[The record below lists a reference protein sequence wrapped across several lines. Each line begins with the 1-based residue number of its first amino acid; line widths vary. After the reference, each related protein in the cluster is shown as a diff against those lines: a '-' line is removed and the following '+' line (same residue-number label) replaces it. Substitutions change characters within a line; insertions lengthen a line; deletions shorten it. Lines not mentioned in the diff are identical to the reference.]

1 MEVKSLNN
9 YEELDFSTSKLKI
22 GVWTKI
28 FKMVMKRKG
37 YVILMALSMI
47 SLSALDIISPIVS
60 AGAIE
65 TFFENSNYTDQDIIK
80 FIIYFAGIAIG
91 YGITI
96 WGFIKLAGIVETEV
110 AYEIR
115 HEAFVKLQEL
125 SFSYYDKTQ
134 AGWIMA
140 RLTSDSRKL
149 AEILSWGL
157 VDMLWG
163 GATMV
168 GVLAILFVIYWPLA
182 LIIAALVPLMFLV
195 SMYFRKKILRDYRG
209 VRKINSKITAS
220 YNEGILG
227 SKTTKTLVLED
238 KRNKE
243 FSDLTTD
250 MKNTSIKAIINSSIF
265 YPILIILGYVGI
277 LLIFRIGGN
286 YFLTGLISITT
297 LYLFINYTTMFFEP
311 ISQIARLLGEF
322 QQAQA
327 SAERIMMLI
336 ETKVD
341 IVDSPVVTE
350 KYGTLF
356 EPIKENWEPIKGDIS
371 FENVSFR
378 YTEKESV
385 LEDFNLEVKAGMSVA
400 LVGATGSGKS
410 TIVNLLCRF
419 YEPVEGVIKIDGR
432 DYKDRSVGWLHSN
445 LGYVL
450 QSPHLFKG
458 TIMENIRYGRMDATD
473 EEVIKAAQ
481 IVSADE
487 FINEFDEGYNTDVG
501 DSGGKLSLGQRQL
514 ISFARAIVADPK
526 ILVLD
531 EATSSIDTKTEYLI
545 QDVIARVLKGRTS
558 FIVAHRLSTII
569 NSDLIVVISKGRII
583 EKGTHREL
591 LALEGEYYNLYRNQ
605 FINEAMERSKY

>member
-1 MEVKSLNN
+1 
-9 YEELDFSTSKLKI
+9 
-22 GVWTKI
+22 
-28 FKMVMKRKG
+28 
-37 YVILMALSMI
+37 
-47 SLSALDIISPIVS
+47 
-60 AGAIE
+60 
-65 TFFENSNYTDQDIIK
+65 
-80 FIIYFAGIAIG
+80 
-91 YGITI
+91 
-96 WGFIKLAGIVETEV
+96 
-110 AYEIR
+110 
-115 HEAFVKLQEL
+115 
-125 SFSYYDKTQ
+125 
-134 AGWIMA
+134 
-140 RLTSDSRKL
+140 
-149 AEILSWGL
+149 
-157 VDMLWG
+157 
-163 GATMV
+163 
-168 GVLAILFVIYWPLA
+168 
-182 LIIAALVPLMFLV
+182 
-195 SMYFRKKILRDYRG
+195 
-209 VRKINSKITAS
+209 
-220 YNEGILG
+220 
-227 SKTTKTLVLED
+227 
-238 KRNKE
+238 
-243 FSDLTTD
+243 
-250 MKNTSIKAIINSSIF
+250 
-265 YPILIILGYVGI
+265 
-277 LLIFRIGGN
+277 
-286 YFLTGLISITT
+286 
-297 LYLFINYTTMFFEP
+297 MFFEP

-341 IVDSPVVTE
+341 IVDEAVVAE

-356 EPIKENWEPIKGDIS
+356 NPIKENWEQINGDIS

-400 LVGATGSGKS
+400 FVGATGSGKS

-432 DYKDRSVGWLHSN
+432 NYKDRSVGWLHSN

-458 TIMENIRYGRMDATD
+458 TIMENIRYGRLDATD
-473 EEVIKAAQ
+473 EEVIKAAK

-487 FINEFDEGYNTDVG
+487 FINEFDDGYNTDVG

-526 ILVLD
+526 ILILD

-569 NSDLIVVISKGRII
+569 NSDLIVVINKGRII

>member
-1 MEVKSLNN
+1 MNN

-65 TFFENSNYTDQDIIK
+65 TFFENSNYTDQDIIR

-91 YGITI
+91 YAITI

-115 HEAFVKLQEL
+115 YEAFVKLQEL